1 VLAGHGPIGG
11 AEFTVVFDATAI
23 MLAVI
28 GCPTKHGLLPPNGG
42 IELQRRPG
50 QNPHT
55 GQVPKNVSGPTHSPG
70 CATMLKAFSV
80 PITPQGKSTLAT
92 LPPWHYSGDCIAIE
106 YWADPGATEALLPP
120 GLTPDK
126 KSGGRAFFWFLDWQ
140 FTGSNDELTDPSRYQ
155 YREAFALVEAVFD
168 GLPVNYCPYIF
179 VDNDAALARG
189 WAQGFPKKLA
199 SVYQTRSFSA
209 PSPAAA
215 PLTKGSRFGAS
226 VAAHGE
232 RLATARIQIEE
243 RIDDPSTVF
252 KRPTTMRRY
261 FPQLAAGRQDKP
273 PVDELTMSLTDNLAI
288 VDVWAGSAELRIP
301 EVQGE
306 DMHLIAPLRV
316 GRGYRLGM
324 AYSVTD
330 LRILKNYAG

>member
-1 VLAGHGPIGG
+1 
-11 AEFTVVFDATAI
+11 
-23 MLAVI
+23 
-28 GCPTKHGLLPPNGG
+28 
-42 IELQRRPG
+42 
-50 QNPHT
+50 
-55 GQVPKNVSGPTHSPG
+55 
-70 CATMLKAFSV
+70 MLKGFSV
-80 PITPQGKSTLAT
+80 PLTPEGKSALAA
-92 LPPWHYSGDCIAIE
+92 LPPWHYSSDCIAIE
-106 YWADPGATEALLPP
+106 YWADPVAIAALLPP
-120 GLTPDK
+120 GLAPDEQ
-126 KSGGRAFFWFLDWQ
+126 SGGRAFFWFLDWQ
-140 FTGSNDELTDPSRYQ
+140 FTASNDEITDPARYQ

-168 GLPVNYCPYIF
+168 GKPVNYCPFIF

-189 WAQGFPKKLA
+189 WAQGFPKKQA

-215 PLTKGSRFGAS
+215 PLAKGSRFGAS

-232 RLATARIQIEE
+232 RLATARIQLEE
-243 RIDDPSTVF
+243 RIADPSTVF
-252 KRPTTMRRY
+252 NRPTTMRRF
-261 FPQLAAGRQDKP
+261 FPQLAAGLRQKP

-306 DMHLIAPLRV
+306 EMHRIAPVRV

-330 LRILKNYAG
+330 LRILRNYAV